1 MDPVTI
7 SLAVGVASKAFSAI
21 KQGFAVGRDIE
32 QMSGDI
38 GRWMGAVSDVDNAEK
53 QAKNPP
59 LFGKLFKAG
68 SIEEAAMAAYAAKK
82 KLEEQRYELKMFL
95 NLTHGPGAYDE
106 LLQMEGQIRKQR
118 QRTIYKQQQ
127 MRQQIG
133 EGIAWLFLA
142 LVVGGALLL
151 LASIFSGKSYADG
164 FKYKPRGY
172 TEQQKIWQNKIIKKQ
187 MVTCRLKSQKVYMG
201 KMACIYVAAGGTKNK
216 TYEIEFTDVHIGCP
230 RQYSCVYNPG
240 SKEPQIGDVMKS
252 LKSAVKG
259 K

>member
-59 LFGKLFKAG
+59 LFGKIFKAG

-95 NLTHGPGAYDE
+95 NLTHGPQAYDE

-118 QRTIYKQQQ
+118 QQTIYKQQQ
-127 MRQQIG
+127 LRRQIG
-133 EGIAWLFLA
+133 EGIGWVLLI
-142 LVVGGALLL
+142 LVAGGFLLL
-151 LASIFSGKSYADG
+151 LASIFSSKAYGDNYKYVPKPLTKQQMIHQGKILKK
-164 FKYKPRGY
+164 KY
-172 TEQQKIWQNKIIKKQ
+172 T
-187 MVTCRLKSQKVYMG
+187 TCRLKKILKSKYTNKQ
-201 KMACIYVAAGGTKNK
+201 ACIYIGGNK
-216 TYEIEFTDVHIGCP
+216 TYTLMYESNCP
-230 RQYSCVYNPG
+230 KQYKCIYNPN
-240 SKEPQIGDVMKS
+240 SKEPNIDNVMESLRSIGK
-252 LKSAVKG
+252 K
-259 K
+259 

>member
-7 SLAVGVASKAFSAI
+7 SLAIGVASKAFSAI

-59 LFGKLFKAG
+59 LFGKLFNAG

-95 NLTHGPGAYDE
+95 NLTHGPQAYDE

-118 QRTIYKQQQ
+118 QQTIYKQQQ

-133 EGIAWLFLA
+133 EGIAWLFLV
-142 LVVGGALLL
+142 LVVGGFILL
-151 LASIFSGKSYADG
+151 LASVYSKSFADSY
-164 FKYKPRGY
+164 KYKSKQLTR
-172 TEQQKIWQNKIIKKQ
+172 QQKINNGTIIRPI
-187 MVTCRLKSQKVYMG
+187 MTTCRLKKRKVY
-201 KMACIYVAAGGTKNK
+201 KDKLACIYQGAQK
-216 TYEIEFTDVHIGCP
+216 TFTLDFTDLANGCP
-230 RQYSCVYNPG
+230 RKYKCVLDPNG
-240 SKEPQIGDVMKS
+240 KEPSIDSVMES
-252 LKSAVKG
+252 LRSIAK
-259 K
+259 

>member
-59 LFGKLFKAG
+59 LFGKIFNAG

-95 NLTHGPGAYDE
+95 NLTHGPQAYDE

-118 QRTIYKQQQ
+118 QQTVYKQQQ
-127 MRQQIG
+127 MRRQIG

-142 LVVGGALLL
+142 LVVGGFLLL
-151 LASIFSGKSYADG
+151 LASLFSSKAYGSNYTYVPKPYTKQQLQNQGKIEKK
-164 FKYKPRGY
+164 KY
-172 TEQQKIWQNKIIKKQ
+172 T
-187 MVTCRLKSQKVYMG
+187 TCRLKKRIKSKTGQ
-201 KMACIYVAAGGTKNK
+201 MACIYIGNNK
-216 TYEIEFTDVHIGCP
+216 TYELMIESWCP
-230 RQYSCVYNPG
+230 KQYKCIYNPWG
-240 SKEPQIGDVMKS
+240 KEPNIDDVIDS
-252 LKSAVKG
+252 LNNATKG

>member
-7 SLAVGVASKAFSAI
+7 SLAVGVASKAFNAI

-82 KLEEQRYELKMFL
+82 KLEEQRYELKVFL
-95 NLTHGPGAYDE
+95 NMTHGPGAYDE

-118 QRTIYKQQQ
+118 QETVYKQQQ
-127 MRQQIG
+127 MRRQIG
-133 EGIAWLFLA
+133 EAITWLLVAGI
-142 LVVGGALLL
+142 VGGFALLV
-151 LASIFSGKSYADG
+151 ASVWFNKAHAYEYKSKEYTKQQLQNQGKIEKK
-164 FKYKPRGY
+164 KY
-172 TEQQKIWQNKIIKKQ
+172 T
-187 MVTCRLKSQKVYMG
+187 TCRLKKRIKSKTKQ
-201 KMACIYVAAGGTKNK
+201 MACIYEGNNR
-216 TYEIEFTDVHIGCP
+216 TYEMMIESWCP
-230 RQYSCVYNPG
+230 KQYKCIYNPWG
-240 SKEPQIGDVMKS
+240 KEPNIDDVIDS
-252 LKSAVKG
+252 LNNATKG

>member
-82 KLEEQRYELKMFL
+82 KLEEQRYELKTFL
-95 NLTHGPGAYDE
+95 NMTHGPGAYDE

-118 QRTIYKQQQ
+118 QETVYKQQQ
-127 MRQQIG
+127 MRRQIG
-133 EGIAWLFLA
+133 EAVTWLLVAGI
-142 LVVGGALLL
+142 VGGFALLV
-151 LASIFSGKSYADG
+151 ASVFFNKAHAYD
-164 FKYKPRGY
+164 YKPKVY
-172 TEQQKIWQNKIIKKQ
+172 TKQQLQNQGKIEKKKYT
-187 MVTCRLKSQKVYMG
+187 TCRLKKRINSKTGQ
-201 KMACIYVAAGGTKNK
+201 MACIYIGNNQ
-216 TYEIEFTDVHIGCP
+216 TYEMMIESWCP
-230 RQYSCVYNPG
+230 KQYKCIYNPWG
-240 SKEPQIGDVMKS
+240 KEPNIDDVINS
-252 LKSAVKG
+252 LNNATKG